1 VLVKPVLYHVCVR
14 HTVQGEMEQDGSYSS
29 GKMQIYSGK
38 KSNMCTVLSMLKIVP
53 GKLVRMRNGWNEILH
68 HT

>member
-1 VLVKPVLYHVCVR
+1 
-14 HTVQGEMEQDGSYSS
+14 MEQDGSYSS

-38 KSNMCTVLSMLKIVP
+38 KSNMCTILSMLKIVP